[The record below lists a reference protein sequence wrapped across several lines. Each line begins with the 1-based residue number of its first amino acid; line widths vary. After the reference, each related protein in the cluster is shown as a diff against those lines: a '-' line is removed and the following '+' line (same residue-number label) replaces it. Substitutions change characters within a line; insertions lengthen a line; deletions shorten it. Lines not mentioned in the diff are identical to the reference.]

1 MIRIK
6 KSPHPAAN
14 AAQRF
19 GTHAEKRGQL
29 PQRDQ
34 FEQAGTARQQRF
46 VTLLRSRD
54 VRLQQPFVNLGQHM
68 LGDGAAQPLV
78 CSVGPVEFFEPFAR
92 QRQHSA
98 VAHRFDTHPRGGV
111 VAHRDIVA
119 DELPGESVPDDMP
132 LARFRGVHIAESA
145 LLDQSAAAVTD
156 LLERKTAVLGDEEAF
171 ALPAEQLGKR
181 REFSGRYVTV
191 EIHRRQR

>member
-29 PQRDQ
+29 PERDQ
-34 FEQAGTARQQRF
+34 FEQAGTACQQRF

-68 LGDGAAQPLV
+68 LGDGAAQALV
-78 CSVGPVEFFEPFAR
+78 CSVGPVEFFEP
-92 QRQHSA
+92 
-98 VAHRFDTHPRGGV
+98 
-111 VAHRDIVA
+111 
-119 DELPGESVPDDMP
+119 
-132 LARFRGVHIAESA
+132 
-145 LLDQSAAAVTD
+145 
-156 LLERKTAVLGDEEAF
+156 
-171 ALPAEQLGKR
+171 
-181 REFSGRYVTV
+181 
-191 EIHRRQR
+191 